1 MYQKELSHPFSV
13 IVPATTSTQ
22 SYKVYQSLEVV
33 HTAIV
38 NYATQVI
45 QTHQLYQNGV
55 FAH

>member
-1 MYQKELSHPFSV
+1 MYQKELSHPFSG

-38 NYATQVI
+38 NHATQVF
-45 QTHQLYQNGV
+45 QVTQMQQLKK
-55 FAH
+55 

>member
-22 SYKVYQSLEVV
+22 SYKVYQSLEVI